1 MLELKVERCCDIKE
15 IYKYLNDMWIRFMKE
30 SDVEE
35 ELCLMDSDY
44 MD

>member
-15 IYKYLNDMWIRFMKE
+15 IYKYFNDMWIRFMKE